1 MTKLKLSKRLS
12 LIASF
17 VDKESILADIGC
29 DHALLDI
36 YLTNN
41 NIVKKSVACD
51 ITKGA
56 IDNAKKNIKLYN
68 AKNIDVRLG
77 DGLNVINSDDNI
89 DTLVISGM
97 GNQTIA
103 NILKENINKLDN
115 INTIIIQSN
124 TGYDKV
130 RNDIINL
137 GYYISDEVLVKEN
150 KIIYEIMKF
159 KKGHKKY
166 SKKEITFG
174 PILLKNKNEL
184 FKEIITSQINKNSTI
199 IKKLP
204 KKKFIK
210 KIKLI
215 IENIKL
221 KKEIH

>member
-1 MTKLKLSKRLS
+1 
-12 LIASF
+12 
-17 VDKESILADIGC
+17 
-29 DHALLDI
+29 
-36 YLTNN
+36 
-41 NIVKKSVACD
+41 
-51 ITKGA
+51 
-56 IDNAKKNIKLYN
+56 
-68 AKNIDVRLG
+68 
-77 DGLNVINSDDNI
+77 
-89 DTLVISGM
+89 M
-97 GNQTIA
+97 GNQTII
-103 NILKENINKLDN
+103 NILKENISKLDN

-166 SKKEITFG
+166 SKKQITFG

-221 KKEIH
+221 KK